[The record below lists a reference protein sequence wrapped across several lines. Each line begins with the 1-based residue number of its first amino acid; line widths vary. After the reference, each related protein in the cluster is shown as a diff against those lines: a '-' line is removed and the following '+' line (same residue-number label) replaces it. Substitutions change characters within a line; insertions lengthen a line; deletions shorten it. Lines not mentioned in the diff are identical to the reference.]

1 MLRIATC
8 MSAAGNQHEEPALL
22 FSTHVSVMLFS
33 ADSWPQALDDSNAR
47 QDWHWQHHYD
57 LQQLVKVML
66 EKLAPKYKIP
76 EKIVPDEPTVV
87 ATQRI

>member
-1 MLRIATC
+1 
-8 MSAAGNQHEEPALL
+8 MSVAGNLYEEASLL
-22 FSTHVSVMLFS
+22 FRTHVSIVLFLS
-33 ADSWPQALDDSNAR
+33 ADSWPQVLDDSNAR

-76 EKIVPDEPTVV
+76 EKIVPDEHKVV
-87 ATQRI
+87 ATQRT